1 MEIRLKGFKAYL
13 FILILI
19 LGVINFGY
27 QIFKLI
33 WG

>member
-33 WG
+33 WR

>member
-19 LGVINFGY
+19 LGIINFGY

>member
-13 FILILI
+13 FIVILI

>member
-1 MEIRLKGFKAYL
+1 MKIRLKGFKAYL